1 MWVELNMKIATNL
14 LISLI
19 AFFIAISIAIATG
32 IELVF
37 NAVFLAFAIQW
48 IAFIPAY
55 IFQTEKFYDLTGS
68 LTYLLV
74 IWYSL
79 TLSSDQ
85 FTNLNGANIVI
96 VLLISLWAI
105 RLGSFLF
112 MRIHHDGEDKRFR
125 SIKPSA
131 SQFFMT
137 WTLQGLWV
145 SLCSMCALTAISSN
159 TGIVTNAFFYIG
171 LALFILGF
179 TIEVMADMEKSAFKA
194 IQENKDK
201 FITTGLWARS
211 RHPNYFGE
219 IVLRCG
225 IFLLCCRSFSGIM
238 WFSFLSPVFVA
249 VMLIKVTG
257 VPGHDKRALH
267 LWASDPEYMQYRRR
281 TSLIIPLPPRDVSH
295 TRRAPAS
302 SMDSDG
308 ENRPLVILRHK
319 TTYSA
324 VPTEDFEELPVLSD
338 DDDDDDDDGGAL
350 GEQQSLGSLEL
361 LGRG

>member
-1 MWVELNMKIATNL
+1 MKIATNL
-14 LISLI
+14 LIALI

-85 FTNLNGANIVI
+85 FTNLNVANIVI

-219 IVLRCG
+219 IVLWTG
-225 IFLLCCRSFSGIM
+225 IAVMSFSSLEGLQYLTLI
-238 WFSFLSPVFVA
+238 SPIFTYLLLVYVSG
-249 VMLIKVTG
+249 VRMLEARGDLKWG
-257 VPGHDKRALH
+257 DK
-267 LWASDPEYMQYRRR
+267 PEYQEYKK
-281 TSLIIPLPPRDVSH
+281 
-295 TRRAPAS
+295 
-302 SMDSDG
+302 
-308 ENRPLVILRHK
+308 K
-319 TTYSA
+319 T
-324 VPTEDFEELPVLSD
+324 PVLFIKI
-338 DDDDDDDDGGAL
+338 
-350 GEQQSLGSLEL
+350 
-361 LGRG
+361 

>member
-1 MWVELNMKIATNL
+1 MKIATNL

-159 TGIVTNAFFYIG
+159 TGIVTNAFFYTG

-179 TIEVMADMEKSAFKA
+179 AIEVMADMEKSAFKA
-194 IQENKDK
+194 NQENKDK

-219 IVLRCG
+219 IVLWTG
-225 IFLLCCRSFSGIM
+225 IAVMSFSSLEGLQYLTLI
-238 WFSFLSPVFVA
+238 SPIFTYLLLVYVSG
-249 VMLIKVTG
+249 VRMLEA
-257 VPGHDKRALH
+257 RADLK
-267 LWASDPEYMQYRRR
+267 WGDNPAYQEYKK
-281 TSLIIPLPPRDVSH
+281 
-295 TRRAPAS
+295 
-302 SMDSDG
+302 
-308 ENRPLVILRHK
+308 K
-319 TTYSA
+319 T
-324 VPTEDFEELPVLSD
+324 PVLFIKI
-338 DDDDDDDDGGAL
+338 
-350 GEQQSLGSLEL
+350 
-361 LGRG
+361 

>member
-1 MWVELNMKIATNL
+1 MKIATNL
-14 LISLI
+14 LIALI

-194 IQENKDK
+194 NQENKDK

-219 IVLRCG
+219 IVLWTG
-225 IFLLCCRSFSGIM
+225 IAVMSFSSLEGLQYLTLI
-238 WFSFLSPVFVA
+238 SPIFTYLLLVYVSG
-249 VMLIKVTG
+249 VRMLEARGDLKWG
-257 VPGHDKRALH
+257 DN
-267 LWASDPEYMQYRRR
+267 PEYQEYKK
-281 TSLIIPLPPRDVSH
+281 
-295 TRRAPAS
+295 
-302 SMDSDG
+302 
-308 ENRPLVILRHK
+308 K
-319 TTYSA
+319 T
-324 VPTEDFEELPVLSD
+324 PVLFIKI
-338 DDDDDDDDGGAL
+338 
-350 GEQQSLGSLEL
+350 
-361 LGRG
+361 

>member
-1 MWVELNMKIATNL
+1 MKIATNL

-68 LTYLLV
+68 LTYLSV

-79 TLSSDQ
+79 AVSSDQ
-85 FTNLNGANIVI
+85 FANLNVANIAI

-179 TIEVMADMEKSAFKA
+179 SIEVMADMEKSAFKA
-194 IQENKDK
+194 IQDNKDK

-219 IVLRCG
+219 IVLWTG
-225 IFLLCCRSFSGIM
+225 IAVMSFSSLQGLQYLTLI
-238 WFSFLSPVFVA
+238 SPIFTYLLLVYVSG
-249 VMLIKVTG
+249 VRMLEARGDLKWG
-257 VPGHDKRALH
+257 D
-267 LWASDPEYMQYRRR
+267 DPEYQDYKKR
-281 TSLIIPLPPRDVSH
+281 T
-295 TRRAPAS
+295 
-302 SMDSDG
+302 
-308 ENRPLVILRHK
+308 
-319 TTYSA
+319 
-324 VPTEDFEELPVLSD
+324 PVLFIKI
-338 DDDDDDDDGGAL
+338 
-350 GEQQSLGSLEL
+350 
-361 LGRG
+361 

>member
-1 MWVELNMKIATNL
+1 MKIATNL

-219 IVLRCG
+219 IVLWTG
-225 IFLLCCRSFSGIM
+225 IAVMSFSSLEGLQYLTLI
-238 WFSFLSPVFVA
+238 SPIFTYLLLVYVSG
-249 VMLIKVTG
+249 VRMLEARGDLKWG
-257 VPGHDKRALH
+257 D
-267 LWASDPEYMQYRRR
+267 DPAYQEYKKE
-281 TSLIIPLPPRDVSH
+281 T
-295 TRRAPAS
+295 
-302 SMDSDG
+302 
-308 ENRPLVILRHK
+308 
-319 TTYSA
+319 
-324 VPTEDFEELPVLSD
+324 PVLFIKI
-338 DDDDDDDDGGAL
+338 
-350 GEQQSLGSLEL
+350 
-361 LGRG
+361 